1 MSDEIPL
8 SDAERAFFD
17 AMNGGGEEDHA
28 TANGHDHHDD
38 HGASG
43 HEDNTQEEDT
53 VHEDEDMDKEYGGQ
67 KEEEGQENVSDHHN
81 MGESEDAGDADDSS
95 VPLQS
100 GAGDS
105 SSSAVEANPNTN
117 TTSAPENPSVVPSN
131 AAAATTTTT
140 HAPTTPVLP
149 QIASSPVPVGAQEI
163 SNVNAM
169 ISKPG
174 TPATNS
180 NPQVMMPVG
189 APSESNNKTAG
200 GKRKRLPQDVV
211 GQLEDRISEDP
222 KGDVDAW
229 LGLIDEYK
237 RKGKFDDARAVYERF
252 LIVFPTAVRI
262 NHYLLF
268 CNRDINSN

>member
-28 TANGHDHHDD
+28 TANGLDDHA

-43 HEDNTQEEDT
+43 HEDNIREEET
-53 VHEDEDMDKEYGGQ
+53 VHDDEDMDKEYGGQ
-67 KEEEGQENVSDHHN
+67 EGDEDQEEEGEEHVSDHHN
-81 MGESEDAGDADDSS
+81 MGESEDGGDPGDSS
-95 VPLQS
+95 AVPLQS

-105 SSSAVEANPNTN
+105 SSSAVEANPNT
-117 TTSAPENPSVVPSN
+117 TTTPAPETSSVVVPSTT
-131 AAAATTTTT
+131 ATTHT
-140 HAPTTPVLP
+140 PTPVLP
-149 QIASSPVPVGAQEI
+149 QIASASASSVAQEI
-163 SNVNAM
+163 SKPDTPVNATS
-169 ISKPG
+169 SKPG
-174 TPATNS
+174 TPATDNK
-180 NPQVMMPVG
+180 PAVTMTVV
-189 APSESNNKTAG
+189 APSESNSKTAG

-229 LGLIDEYK
+229 LGLIDEYR

-252 LIVFPTAVRI
+252 LVVFPTAVRI

-268 CNRDINSN
+268 VNVT